1 MVIVDKMFL
10 VHGTLQEDLELPR
23 AFASVKA
30 ADERI
35 ACGVAAVPGCSL
47 LGSLHVPRSS

>member
-1 MVIVDKMFL
+1 MVIVDKIL

-23 AFASVKA
+23 AFARGVKA